1 MSPLARLLQ
10 DVDGSVRRASQPWR
24 ARTLGRITDLFVG
37 GADALSAEQ
46 VALFDGV
53 IQRFTVAIETR
64 ARVELATRLARMP
77 NAPPGTILSLANDE
91 IVVARPVLTVSPR
104 LDDQALMAIALDRG
118 RDHMLAICE
127 RPAVSAPV
135 TDVLVSHGDG
145 QVRHAIAGNHGARF
159 SLAGTATLIDH
170 ARQDGGLVDLLGN
183 RPDLSP
189 RETAQLV
196 EIAKATA
203 RRHLLALLPGSGED
217 VSAAVE
223 RGADALRNPAGRPR
237 DEAGD
242 EAATER
248 WPAGRALAESD
259 VLAFAEGG
267 RTEEAIAAIASLA
280 ALPLPAVARIFEE
293 RDNELLIVVG
303 KAGGWS
309 WRTVRALLRLRDPAL
324 TERHHF
330 RRAEETF
337 DRLASSNARRVLHV
351 LRLRETPGG
360 GAVRS

>member
-10 DVDGSVRRASQPWR
+10 DVDGSVRHASQPWR
-24 ARTLGRITDLFVG
+24 AGTLGRITDLFVHW
-37 GADALSAEQ
+37 ADALDTEQ

-53 IQRFTVAIETR
+53 IQRFAAAIEIR
-64 ARVELATRLARMP
+64 ARIELATRLARMP

-135 TDVLVSHGDG
+135 TDVLVRRGDG
-145 QVRHAIAGNHGARF
+145 AVRHAIAGNHGARF

-170 ARQDGGLVDLLGN
+170 ARRDGGLVDLLGD

-189 RETAQLV
+189 RETMQLV
-196 EIAKATA
+196 GIAEARA
-203 RRHLLALLPGSGED
+203 RRHLLAVLPGSGED

-223 RGADALRNPAGRPR
+223 RGADALRGAAGMRR
-237 DEAGD
+237 DEAGA
-242 EAATER
+242 EATTEMSG
-248 WPAGRALAESD
+248 GRELAESD
-259 VLAFAEGG
+259 LLTLAEGG
-267 RTEEAIAAIASLA
+267 RREEAMAALASLT
-280 ALPLPAVARIFEE
+280 ALPPPAVARIFGE
-293 RDNELLIVVG
+293 RDNDLLIVVG
-303 KAGGWS
+303 KARGWS

>member
-1 MSPLARLLQ
+1 
-10 DVDGSVRRASQPWR
+10 
-24 ARTLGRITDLFVG
+24 
-37 GADALSAEQ
+37 
-46 VALFDGV
+46 
-53 IQRFTVAIETR
+53 
-64 ARVELATRLARMP
+64 MP

-135 TDVLVSHGDG
+135 TDVLVRRGDG
-145 QVRHAIAGNHGARF
+145 AVRHAIAGNHGARF

-170 ARQDGGLVDLLGN
+170 ARRDGGLVDLLGD

-189 RETAQLV
+189 RETMQLV
-196 EIAKATA
+196 GIAEARA
-203 RRHLLALLPGSGED
+203 RRHLLAALPGSGED

-223 RGADALRNPAGRPR
+223 RGAHALRGSAEGDRDQAAAPAAAKEMSGGR
-237 DEAGD
+237 E
-242 EAATER
+242 
-248 WPAGRALAESD
+248 LAESD
-259 VLAFAEGG
+259 LLTLAEGG
-267 RTEEAIAAIASLA
+267 RREEAMAALASLT
-280 ALPLPAVARIFEE
+280 ALPPPAVARIFGE
-293 RDNELLIVVG
+293 RDNDLLIVVG
-303 KAGGWS
+303 KARGWS

-337 DRLASSNARRVLHV
+337 DRLASSNARRVLQV

-360 GAVRS
+360 ETVRDAVGAVRS